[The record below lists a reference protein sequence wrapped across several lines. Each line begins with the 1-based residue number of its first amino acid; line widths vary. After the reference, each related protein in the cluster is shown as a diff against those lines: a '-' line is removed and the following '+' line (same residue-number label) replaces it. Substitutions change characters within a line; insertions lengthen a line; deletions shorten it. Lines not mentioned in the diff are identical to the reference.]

1 LFLSDRRWR
10 PVRNGAHPKGAM
22 AMWWLTAVS
31 LLALGILI
39 YVTSALHVLSFSP
52 LVTGRQAAERDNA
65 VREALEKAETPASAG
80 NSRAA
85 PTIQLQAGAESDA
98 ARFDVPVPFDARM
111 PNARTREGQSATPS
125 RDRALLATSGE
136 VADVLAFYR
145 DELASHGWH
154 EVRTWMSR
162 PANGVPG
169 PGGAVSA
176 FCREADRPALLVG
189 VVSREAGLSELR
201 LLIDAEQPGP
211 CASSSEQDPWN
222 GRPPPVF

>member
-1 LFLSDRRWR
+1 
-10 PVRNGAHPKGAM
+10 
-22 AMWWLTAVS
+22 
-31 LLALGILI
+31 
-39 YVTSALHVLSFSP
+39 
-52 LVTGRQAAERDNA
+52 VTGRQAAERDAA
-65 VREALEKAETPASAG
+65 VREALAQTATPASAG

-85 PTIQLQAGAESDA
+85 PTIQLHAGVSSDA
-98 ARFDVPVPFDARM
+98 AHFDIPVPFDAHR
-111 PNARTREGQSATPS
+111 PNVRTRGVESATPA
-125 RDRALLATSGE
+125 RDRALLATSGK

-145 DELASHGWH
+145 DELAAHGWH